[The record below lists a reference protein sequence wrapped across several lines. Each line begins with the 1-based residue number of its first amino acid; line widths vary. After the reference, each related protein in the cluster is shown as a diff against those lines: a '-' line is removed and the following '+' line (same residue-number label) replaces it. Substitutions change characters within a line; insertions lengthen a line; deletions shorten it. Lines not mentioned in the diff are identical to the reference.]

1 MARARLAHPGNGLV
15 RAIVQELAGLYGG
28 GLGLERAPEGGLRAV
43 LELPAAPAGTDSAR
57 GG

>member
-1 MARARLAHPGNGLV
+1 VHPGNGLG
-15 RAIVQELAGLYGG
+15 RAIGQELAGLYGG
-28 GLGLERAPEGGLRAV
+28 GLGLERAPEAGLRAV